1 MIVNVSE
8 LRDKPQIN
16 WSPGLY
22 AWMTKLTNEE
32 ISAWESF
39 QIAEISN
46 RITEDKRNVTR
57 EEISA
62 ALRHE
67 AITLERGYHLFP
79 STQPQ

>member
-16 WSPGLY
+16 WTPGLY

-32 ISAWESF
+32 ISAWE
-39 QIAEISN
+39 AYEISEISK
-46 RITEDKRNVTR
+46 RITEDKRNVTQ

-79 STQPQ
+79 ATQPQ